1 MQHAQIGEDVQRRA
15 QDLKRRFFV
24 AVGFA
29 VPVMALSMVPAWQ
42 FTGWQW
48 VVAALAAP
56 VVTWCA
62 WPFHVAAF
70 RAARH
75 GSSTMDTLVSMGVIV
90 ASLWSVWALLFGGA
104 GTLGMQM
111 DMSLMPKD
119 ASTSH
124 AEIYFEAATMVTTF
138 LLAGRWAEART
149 RYRAGD
155 ALRSLLELGAKKAH
169 RVVPAGG
176 VELVDVDAL
185 QVGDLVVVKPG
196 EKIPTD
202 GRVVRGHAALD
213 TSLLTGESAPVQVG
227 VDDEVT
233 GATINTDGQLTVE
246 VTRVG
251 SDTTLARIGQMVT
264 DAQAGK
270 APVQRLADRVS
281 AVFVPAVLVISLLTL
296 VGWLIWGPGVQP
308 AFTAAVAVLVIACPC
323 ALGLATPTAL
333 LVGSGRA
340 AQLGIVIKGPEILES
355 TRQIDTAVL
364 DKTGTITKAQMHVDR
379 FVPAEPRFAGKH
391 AHSRKHQ
398 SEENRGSA
406 PAHSADGPLLA
417 AAVEAGSS
425 HPIAQAIADYGN
437 QPGDRSDVDASEFI
451 NHAGHGVSATV
462 ADQRVFV
469 GSPKWMASIGFDTS
483 ALAEQITAGEES
495 GATVSLVATAPLTVV
510 TSTTDT
516 AANTA
521 AASTSAAGASTQES
535 AGENPAV
542 GSAAPMEPGAD
553 GSAAPTG
560 SHADEAAA
568 PQALYSVDLAV
579 GGMTC
584 ASCVRRVE
592 RKLKKLPGVDAQ
604 VNLATEQA
612 QVKLFDDVSDQDLVD
627 TVEKAG
633 YTATVL
639 GRRDLASA
647 ASTASP
653 EVPTALKAPASAGSP
668 ASADSPVSVGA
679 PVSSGSS
686 ISREAP
692 GGPTQFGANPRVSDG
707 VVLGAFWVRDEVKE
721 SSADAVQQLRGL
733 GVEPVLLTGDNERAA
748 QHVAN
753 QVGISQVH
761 AGVLPDDKRD
771 VVADLQRDGHV
782 VAMVGDGVNDAAA
795 LAQAGTR
802 GLGMAMG
809 SGTEVAI
816 EAADITLMGSDPQAV
831 ATAIRI
837 SRSTLRVIKQNL
849 FWAFAYNVAAIPL
862 AIAGLLNPMIAG
874 AAMACSSVIVVL
886 NSLRLKTAK

>member
-90 ASLWSVWALLFGGA
+90 ASMWSVWALLFGGA

-202 GRVVRGHAALD
+202 GLVVRGHAALD

-227 VDDEVT
+227 VNDEVT

-379 FVPAEPRFAGKH
+379 FVSAEPRFAGKH

-398 SEENRGSA
+398 PDENRGSA
-406 PAHSADGPLLA
+406 PAHFADGPLLA

-425 HPIAQAIADYGN
+425 HPIAQAVADYGS
-437 QPGDRSDVDASEFI
+437 GSFDSEAVEATDFV

-469 GSPKWMASIGFDTS
+469 GSPRWMASIGFDTS
-483 ALAEQITAGEES
+483 ALTEQITAGEES
-495 GATVSLVATAPLTVV
+495 GATVSLVATAPLTAVTSATDTGAS
-510 TSTTDT
+510 TSTT
-516 AANTA
+516 NTA
-521 AASTSAAGASTQES
+521 AASTSAYSATMRES
-535 AGENPAV
+535 ASAGPTAV
-542 GSAAPMEPGAD
+542 

-560 SHADEAAA
+560 SAADGSAD

-639 GRRDLASA
+639 NRHDLGSRITAGSSDAPGSA
-647 ASTASP
+647 GASTSDQARSSL
-653 EVPTALKAPASAGSP
+653 EVPGHSTK
-668 ASADSPVSVGA
+668 
-679 PVSSGSS
+679 
-686 ISREAP
+686 
-692 GGPTQFGANPRVSDG
+692 FGADPQVSDG

-761 AGVLPDDKRD
+761 AGVLPNDKRD
-771 VVADLQRDGHV
+771 VVADLQQDGHV